1 MSAIPAWAA
10 MWPSKCCRP
19 RSPGIAGVWPGFE
32 QEARAAAALNHPN
45 ILNVYDIGQHDGAPY
60 IVSELLEGKTLR
72 DRLTPGDEAAPDATG
87 AGLLVRKALAYA
99 VQLAR
104 GLAAAHDK
112 GIVHRDL
119 KPENVFVTTDER
131 VKILDFGLAKLT
143 QTDSAAAGA
152 SNMATQSKAK
162 TDAGLVLGTVGYMAP
177 EQVRGLPADHR
188 SDIFAFGVVLYEM
201 LSGRRA
207 FRRETTIDTM
217 TAILKEDLP
226 DLTAQHSA
234 RAGAHRG
241 ALSGKGPGI
250 ALPVDARSR
259 VRSRGALVTLG
270 HGAGNDR
277 RPAGDA
283 GHEGAETGSP
293 GGWFGAGAVLVAA
306 LGLGAI
312 AYYRRAPAAV
322 EATRFFVTPP
332 EGWTLARQTQGDP
345 AVGPLAVSPDGRRVA
360 FVARNASGGTLIW
373 LRSLD
378 TLAAQGLAGTEGG
391 ASPFWSPDSRWL
403 AFFSG
408 GKLKKIDVA
417 GGPPVALCDAV
428 PGISGAWSRDGVIVF
443 SPAGGTALQRVSASG
458 GVPTPATTLE
468 RRGNRPLT
476 AGLFT

>member
-1 MSAIPAWAA
+1 M
-10 MWPSKCCRP
+10 
-19 RSPGIAGVWPGFE
+19 
-32 QEARAAAALNHPN
+32 
-45 ILNVYDIGQHDGAPY
+45 
-60 IVSELLEGKTLR
+60 
-72 DRLTPGDEAAPDATG
+72 
-87 AGLLVRKALAYA
+87 
-99 VQLAR
+99 
-104 GLAAAHDK
+104 
-112 GIVHRDL
+112 
-119 KPENVFVTTDER
+119 
-131 VKILDFGLAKLT
+131 
-143 QTDSAAAGA
+143 
-152 SNMATQSKAK
+152 
-162 TDAGLVLGTVGYMAP
+162 GTVGYMAP

-226 DLTAQHSA
+226 ELSANTPPALARIVERCLEKDPASRFQSTRDLAFALEALSSHSDTAPALTA
-234 RAGAHRG
+234 
-241 ALSGKGPGI
+241 
-250 ALPVDARSR
+250 ALPATPATKGRDRLAWGLVSAL
-259 VRSRGALVTLG
+259 GAM
-270 HGAGNDR
+270 
-277 RPAGDA
+277 
-283 GHEGAETGSP
+283 
-293 GGWFGAGAVLVAA
+293 LVAA

-322 EATRFFVTPP
+322 EATRFFVSPP
-332 EGWTLARQTQGDP
+332 DGWTLARQTQGDP

-458 GVPTPATTLE
+458 GVPTPATTLSEGETGHSRPAFLPDGQHFIYRVLSGAEARGPAFVTSLGSPE
-468 RRGNRPLT
+468 RSRLMDADSTNVLYSQRHLLFLRETTLMAQAFDPDRLALSGEPFPVAEQIQTIGGPPFGFMSASDSGVLTYQTGDREWCAPAHLARPRRQGSDDGRRSGALWGSRAV
-476 AGLFT
+476 AGPEKGVDHARRPGTGRNGHLASRSGA